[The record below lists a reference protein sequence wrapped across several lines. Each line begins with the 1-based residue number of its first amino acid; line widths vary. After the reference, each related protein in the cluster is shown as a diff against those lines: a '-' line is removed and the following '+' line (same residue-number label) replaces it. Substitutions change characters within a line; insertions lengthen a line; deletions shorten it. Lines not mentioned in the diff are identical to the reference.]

1 MLSCKTY
8 LNLDGNILSL
18 SSLSFQDIYVNGS
31 VGDGELWTDTWGR
44 DLHHHPLFV
53 RQGQGLEQG
62 KFIGKR
68 YILWVAIHVFLRV
81 PGIMQTDFIVS

>member
-1 MLSCKTY
+1 MLSR
-8 LNLDGNILSL
+8 

-44 DLHHHPLFV
+44 DLHHHPLFL

-62 KFIGKR
+62 KFICFIQGGSDKFG
-68 YILWVAIHVFLRV
+68 IFFFFLLNGTTQLKTSR
-81 PGIMQTDFIVS
+81 FLLK